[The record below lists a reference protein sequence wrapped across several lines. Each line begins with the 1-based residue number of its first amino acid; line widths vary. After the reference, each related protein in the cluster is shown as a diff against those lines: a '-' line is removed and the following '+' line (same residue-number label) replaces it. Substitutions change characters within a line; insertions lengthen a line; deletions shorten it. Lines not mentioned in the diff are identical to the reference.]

1 MNPYQFAN
9 ACDIMSMITKPKYR
23 VLFMGILRDLN
34 IASDENEEEMVE
46 LFNDT
51 YEAMKKERWVSLALD
66 DNEVEEVQLAWIKPG
81 KLLVSTGDNY
91 KEEGR

>member
-23 VLFMGILRDLN
+23 VLFMGILKDLD
-34 IASDENEEEMVE
+34 IAGDEHEEEMVQ

-51 YEAMKKERWVSLALD
+51 YEAMKKEKGVSLALED
-66 DNEVEEVQLAWIKPG
+66 REIEEVKLAWIKPG
-81 KLLVSTGDNY
+81 KLLVSTSDNY
-91 KEEGR
+91 KEEGQ